1 MDIEDEF
8 DDVEVITLIGEGGEE
23 NNFAVVDALRFEDIN
38 YLLVVNIEQDEDDEE
53 LEACILKEI
62 QEEGS
67 DVVYEIVEDDE
78 EFEKLI
84 EMFQEND
91 DFDLI

>member
-8 DDVEVITLIGEGGEE
+8 DDVEVITLIGESGEE

-38 YLLVVNIEQDEDDEE
+38 YLLAVNIEQEEENEE